1 MDNAD
6 LIQCTLVVAILAV
19 YVLWAWIGDRGM
31 NWTLEVVLCGLLV
44 SAVMLTVS
52 LVLYSLDYLAI
63 SKRKG

>member
-1 MDNAD
+1 
-6 LIQCTLVVAILAV
+6 
-19 YVLWAWIGDRGM
+19 M

>member
-1 MDNAD
+1 MGMDRG
-6 LIQCTLVVAILAV
+6 Q
-19 YVLWAWIGDRGM
+19 GM